1 MAVPVPIY
9 QQKPIVRQAKTYLK
23 KMHSGRSKPL
33 LFEVADG
40 TLWVVKYKN
49 NPQGLRM
56 LVNEWV
62 ASNLAQL
69 LGLPSPGCSLIMLN
83 EKLLEIE
90 NIFIPGTTTK
100 IQAGLSFGSHYI
112 DNADNNPTRY
122 QMAKLDNTDMI
133 PGVIVMDTWIDNPDR
148 DDRGGNFS
156 NVIVSPS
163 SVRSKYTLYL
173 IDLGKVGSS
182 QWTVNELL
190 KRINTFNL
198 RGYNRLFAQLIPGRL
213 AFQPFLEVLESVS
226 AEEVESVVSTVPDEW
241 NLNQEEAATLVKF
254 LKQRKNLVRE
264 IIESRF
270 T

>member
-1 MAVPVPIY
+1 MAVPVPVY
-9 QQKPIVRQAKTYLK
+9 QQKPVVKQAKTYLGR
-23 KMHSGRSKPL
+23 MHSGRSKPL
-33 LFEVADG
+33 LFEADDDI
-40 TLWVVKYKN
+40 LWVVKYKN

-62 ASNLAQL
+62 ASNLTQL
-69 LGLPSPGCSLIMLN
+69 LGLPNPGCSLIMLN
-83 EKLLEIE
+83 EKLLEIA
-90 NIFIPGTTTK
+90 NIFIPGTATK
-100 IQAGLSFGSHYI
+100 VQAGLSFGSRYI
-112 DNADNNPTRY
+112 SNADNNPTRY
-122 QMAKLDNTDMI
+122 QMGRLDNADMI
-133 PGVIVMDTWIDNPDR
+133 PGIIVMDTWIDNPDR

-163 SVRSKYTLYL
+163 SVRSRYTLHL

-182 QWTVNELL
+182 KWTANELT

-198 RGYNRLFAQLIPGRL
+198 RGCNRLFAQLIPGRL
-213 AFQPFLEVLESVS
+213 AFQPFLDVLESVS
-226 AEEVESVVSTVPDEW
+226 AEEIESVVSTVPDEW

-264 IIESRF
+264 IIESWF